1 MLKVIEFGVLE
12 AEPESQAKIEPAGMP
27 LWEIGEGCSW
37 PISQDSERLLFC
49 GQRKFGGRS
58 YCAHH
63 LAIAYQPESRSARSA
78 RAAERLALPAA
89 SEAAGMG
96 CGI

>member
-1 MLKVIEFGVLE
+1 MLRVIEFGGLE
-12 AEPESQAKIEPAGMP
+12 AEPEPQAKVEPAGMP

-63 LAIAYQPESRSARSA
+63 LAPVREYLNRIWSTMEQRMDSLRRCGVV
-78 RAAERLALPAA
+78 AL
-89 SEAAGMG
+89 
-96 CGI
+96 